1 MAMPWQSTPAD
12 LAATLAS
19 DQSTGLSTPAAQEA
33 LRRHGPNRLQEKAGS
48 TPLQVFLEQFKSIII
63 WILIGA
69 ALLAGVLGEWVDS
82 IAIVAIVLLNAGLG
96 FLQEFRAEKALAALR
111 KLSNPLA
118 KVLRDGELQQISA
131 EDIVPG
137 DLVELEAGDHVPAD
151 GRVVQRTS
159 NFAVQEASL
168 TGESTAVA
176 KHAEPIAAD
185 SLAIAERR
193 NMLFMGTA
201 TVSGRARF
209 LVTTTGMSTELGHIA
224 GLIQGIAAEAT
235 PLQKRLDAFG
245 KQIVKVCF
253 VLVLLVF
260 ALQLLH
266 NLGNLNGAVLVAA
279 LMSAVSLSVAAIPE
293 GLPAVVTI
301 ALALGVQRMARR
313 HALIRKLPS
322 VETLGCATVI
332 CSDKTGTLTRNE
344 MTVLE
349 VHTGGARYTV
359 SGSGYAPTG
368 GFALAG
374 QPLEAAG
381 QPLLLEALRGSVLC
395 NSAALRQEGDAWK
408 VAGDPTEG
416 ALLAAAAKA
425 GLWKHELEAQQPLV
439 EELPFDSERKRM
451 SMLRRQPDGGH
462 RLYAKG
468 APDSILPLCT
478 HIAAAEGSRPITAA
492 DREAILAANA
502 SLAGAALRVLATA
515 SRMLAPGQPLPTA
528 EALERDLTFTGLL
541 AMMDPPRA
549 EAKAADGLCRRAGIR
564 TVMITGDHKNTAV
577 AVGRALGLAD
587 DNTEALNGD
596 ELDGLSD
603 AELEGRVEKV
613 TVYARV
619 SPEHKLRI
627 VRAWRR
633 RGQVVAMTGD
643 GVNDAPAVKEADIG
657 IAMGITGTDVTKE
670 VSDMVVTDDNF
681 ASVVAAVEEGRGIY
695 DNIRKFV
702 HYLLSCNA
710 GEILVMFLAALV
722 GMPVPLLPMH
732 ILWINLV
739 SDGLPALALGVD
751 PVSKGAMDRPPR
763 DPQAPVVDRRDLWL
777 MLRQGALIAVLSLA
791 AFGYG
796 YYLQGRHSIGA
807 LLQALATLDGTLLRA
822 IFTVPADVQEQLLA
836 HGRTMG
842 FLVLAASQ
850 DFHAYNCRSQT
861 ESLFRLGVFSNVK
874 LVAATLV
881 TLGLN
886 LALLHIPW
894 LRGIMHLEPLTV
906 AELAAL
912 FLWASCAFWAMEVHK
927 LLGRLWRRGKGG
939 PEGQTAPAA
948 ARAAST

>member
-1 MAMPWQSTPAD
+1 MAKPWQATPAE

-19 DQSTGLSTPAAQEA
+19 DPTTGLNQAAAQEI
-33 LRRHGPNRLQEKAGS
+33 LRTHGPNRLEEKAGS
-48 TPLQVFLEQFKSIII
+48 TPLQVFLEQFKNIIV

-69 ALLAGVLGEWVDS
+69 AIVAGLLGERVDA
-82 IAIVAIVLLNAGLG
+82 IAIAAIVLLNAGLG
-96 FLQEFRAEKALAALR
+96 FVQEFRAEKALAALR
-111 KLSNPLA
+111 KLSNPFA
-118 KVLRDGELQQISA
+118 KVVREGQLQQLSA
-131 EDIVPG
+131 AEIVPG

-151 GRVVQRTS
+151 GRVVQRTA

-168 TGESTAVA
+168 TGESTPVA
-176 KHAEPIAAD
+176 KQTEPIAAAA
-185 SLAIAERR
+185 LAIGERK
-193 NMLFMGTA
+193 NLLFTGTSVVA
-201 TVSGRARF
+201 GRARY
-209 LVTTTGMSTELGHIA
+209 LVTTTGMDTELGHIA
-224 GLIQGIAAEAT
+224 GMIQAIETEAT

-245 KQIVKVCF
+245 KQIVKICF

-266 NLGNLNGAVLVAA
+266 NRDRLGVPLLVETF
-279 LMSAVSLSVAAIPE
+279 MSAVSLAVAAIPE

-301 ALALGVQRMARR
+301 ALALGVQRMVRR
-313 HALIRKLPS
+313 HVLIRKLPS

-349 VHTGGARYTV
+349 VLADGACYGVTGT
-359 SGSGYAPTG
+359 GYGPEG
-368 GFALAG
+368 GFVAMG
-374 QPLEAAG
+374 QPVDPGACPALVAV
-381 QPLLLEALRGSVLC
+381 LRGGVLC
-395 NSAALRQEGDAWK
+395 NGAALRQEEGAWK

-416 ALLAAAAKA
+416 ALLTAAAKA
-425 GLWKHELEAQQPLV
+425 GLWKHELEPLLPLV

-451 SMLRRQPDGGH
+451 SMLRREPDGGQ

-478 HIAAAEGSRPITAA
+478 QIATAQGSRPITAA
-492 DREAILAANA
+492 DRETILATNA
-502 SLAGAALRVLATA
+502 RMAGAALRVLATA
-515 SRMLAPGQPLPTA
+515 TRPLPPDVPA
-528 EALERDLTFTGLL
+528 PSGEALEQDLTFTGLL

-549 EAKAADGLCRRAGIR
+549 EARTAVSLCRRAGIR

-577 AVGRALGLAD
+577 AVGRDLGLAD
-587 DNTEALNGD
+587 DNTQALNGD
-596 ELDGLSD
+596 ELDHLSD
-603 AELEGRVEKV
+603 AELDQRVAQV

-633 RGQVVAMTGD
+633 RGQIVAMTGD

-710 GEILVMFLAALV
+710 GEILVMFVAALV

-751 PVSKGAMDRPPR
+751 PVAKGVMDRPPR
-763 DPQAPVVDRRDLWL
+763 APQEPVVGRRDLRL
-777 MLRQGALIAVLSLA
+777 MLIQGAVIALLSLT

-796 YYLQGRHSIGA
+796 YYLQGRYSIGA
-807 LLQALATLDGTLLRA
+807 LFQALFTLDGAVLRA
-822 IFTVPADVQEQLLA
+822 ILAVPAEIREQVLA

-842 FLVLAASQ
+842 FFVLAASQ
-850 DFHAYNCRSQT
+850 DFHSYNCRSQT
-861 ESLFRLGVFSNVK
+861 ESLFRLGLFSNLK
-874 LVAATLV
+874 LVAATLL
-881 TLGLN
+881 TLCLN
-886 LALLHIPW
+886 LTLLHVPW
-894 LRGIMHLEPLTV
+894 LRGIMHLDPLTI
-906 AELAAL
+906 AELAVL
-912 FLWASCAFWAMEVHK
+912 FLWASGIFWAMEGGK
-927 LLGRLWRRGKGG
+927 LWGRLRRHGK
-939 PEGQTAPAA
+939 AV
-948 ARAAST
+948 